1 MLEFKASGNLI
12 YVEAVDDD
20 EGCDDYIGK
29 GMFDLGQAYNHP
41 NVPSIIDIQVD
52 DSKGKKAGSVS
63 ISI

>member
-1 MLEFKASGNLI
+1 MQ
-12 YVEAVDDD
+12 AVDDD

-41 NVPSIIDIQVD
+41 NVPAIIDIQVD